1 MSLIELE
8 DPAVRAETPAP
19 TPPTTRRRSWSLLT
33 SRPGD
38 PRWARP
44 ALLTLLAGTAILY
57 LWGLGA
63 SGWAN
68 SFYSAAAQAGSQ
80 SWKAL
85 FFGSSDAANF
95 ITVDKPP
102 ASLWVMGLSVRLFGL
117 NAWSIL
123 VPEALMGVATVAVL
137 YATIKRWFGAAAGL
151 LAGAVL
157 ALMPVAALMFR
168 FNNPDALLVL
178 VLVAAAYCVT
188 RALEAASTRWLM
200 LAYGLVG
207 LGFLTKM
214 LQALLVVPAFG
225 LVYLIAA
232 PTQLRRR
239 LWQSIVAVLTFVVAA
254 GWWVA
259 IVELVPASWRPYVG
273 GSQNNSVLNLIFG
286 YNGFGRI
293 TGNET
298 GSVGGVG
305 GAGGQWGPTG
315 WLRLFNTD
323 FGNQS
328 SWLIPAALCLL
339 FTGLVLTWRA
349 PRIDRTRAALVLWGG
364 WLLVTGATFSLSQG
378 IIHPYYT
385 VALAPAIGALV
396 GIGAVTAW
404 KRRHEIVARVGLIAS
419 VAVSAWWAVTLL
431 DRTPSWNPWLRP
443 LIMVAAVVAVAGL
456 LLPRRA
462 ARWLAIVTVAAG
474 LVAGVA
480 APALSSVA
488 TALTAHSGAIPSVTP
503 SAGGFGPGGGGGR
516 GPDGFAGGPGGGVG
530 NGAAPAFGAGNGN
543 AAPAFGGNGGTT
555 AGGFGGGGTGG
566 PQRGGAGGL
575 LNGSTSNAQLTT
587 LLRTDADKYT
597 WVAASVGANS
607 AAGYQLASGD
617 PVMAI
622 GGFNGSDPWPT
633 LAVFEQYVS
642 EGKIH
647 YFIGGGGFGGGAGGN
662 SSTSSAISSWVTSHF
677 TATTVGGVT
686 VYDLTRP
693 ATS

>member
-8 DPAVRAETPAP
+8 DRAAPVLAP
-19 TPPTTRRRSWSLLT
+19 TPPSTRRRAWPLVT

-44 ALLTLLAGTAILY
+44 AVLALLAGTAVLY

-102 ASLWVMGLSVRLFGL
+102 ASLWIMGLSVRVFGL

-123 VPEALMGVATVAVL
+123 VPEALMGVASVGVL
-137 YATIKRWFGAAAGL
+137 YATIKRWFGAGAGL

-157 ALMPVAALMFR
+157 ALTPVAALMFR

-178 VLVAAAYCVT
+178 VLVAGAYCVT

-200 LAYGLVG
+200 LAYALVG

-232 PTQLRRR
+232 PTPLRRR
-239 LWQSIVAVLTFVVAA
+239 LRQSIVAGVTFVVSA

-259 IVELVPASWRPYVG
+259 IVELVPASWRPYIG
-273 GSQNNSVLNLIFG
+273 GSQDNSVLNLVFG
-286 YNGFGRI
+286 YNGFGRL

-298 GSVGGVG
+298 GSVGGAGGAG

-323 FGNQS
+323 FGNQA

-339 FTGLVLTWRA
+339 VTGLVITGRTA
-349 PRIDRTRAALVLWGG
+349 RTDRTRAALLLWGG
-364 WLLVTGATFSLSQG
+364 WLLVTGATFSLSNG

-385 VALAPAIGALV
+385 VALAPAIGALAGV
-396 GIGAVTAW
+396 GAVTAW
-404 KRRHEIVARVGLIAS
+404 KRRQEIVARVGL
-419 VAVSAWWAVTLL
+419 VATVVVSAWWAVILL
-431 DRTPSWNPWLRP
+431 DRTPSWNAWLRP
-443 LIMVAAVVAVAGL
+443 LIVIAAVVAVVGL
-456 LLPRRA
+456 LVPRRA
-462 ARWLAIVTVAAG
+462 GRRLAIVAVAAG
-474 LVAGVA
+474 LVAGVS
-480 APALSSVA
+480 APTLSSVA
-488 TALTAHSGAIPSVTP
+488 TAATAHSGAIPSVTP

-516 GPDGFAGGPGGGVG
+516 GGPGGFGAAGGFPNAGASPPAVGGNAPPGGPSAGGGGFAGG
-530 NGAAPAFGAGNGN
+530 GAGNI
-543 AAPAFGGNGGTT
+543 
-555 AGGFGGGGTGG
+555 
-566 PQRGGAGGL
+566 
-575 LNGSTSNAQLTT
+575 LNGSTSNAELTAA
-587 LLRTDADKYT
+587 LQADADQYT
-597 WVAASVGANS
+597 WVAATIGANS
-607 AAGYQLASGD
+607 AARYQLALGD

-633 LAVFEQYVS
+633 LAVFEQYVN

-647 YFIGGGGFGGGAGGN
+647 YFIGGGSGGGPGGG
-662 SSTSSAISSWVTSHF
+662 SSPSSAITSWVTSHF

-686 VYDLTRP
+686 VYDLSQP